1 MLASTATI
9 SARAS
14 AAAEADGSI
23 AQAPAMA

>member
-9 SARAS
+9 SARARV
-14 AAAEADGSI
+14 AAGPGGSI